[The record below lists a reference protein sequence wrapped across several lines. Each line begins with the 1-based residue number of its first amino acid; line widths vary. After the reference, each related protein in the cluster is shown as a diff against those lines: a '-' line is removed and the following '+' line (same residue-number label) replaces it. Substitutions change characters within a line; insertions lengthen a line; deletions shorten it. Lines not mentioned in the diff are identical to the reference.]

1 MLDNGPDRRIGALV
15 VTHSQKAI
23 DLASE
28 FEGCK
33 LEAYKDLGGVWTIGY
48 GHTGPEVCEGLKI
61 TQDRALQLLS
71 DDMLHADAV
80 VNKMVSVRV
89 NQNQFDALVDF
100 VFNVGSGNFAQS
112 SLLKF
117 LNIGQSL
124 LAAKEFERW
133 DKVKGKDIPG
143 LLRRRLA
150 ERDLF
155 LEAA

>member
-1 MLDNGPDRRIGALV
+1 M
-15 VTHSQKAI
+15 THSPKAAA
-23 DLASE
+23 LCAE

-33 LEAYKDLGGVWTIGY
+33 LTAYKDLGGIWTIGY
-48 GHTGPEVCEGLKI
+48 GHTGPDVFEGLTI
-61 TQDRALQLLS
+61 TPERALELLS
-71 DDMLHADAV
+71 DDLLHADAV
-80 VNKMVSVRV
+80 VNRYV
-89 NQNQFDALVDF
+89 NVKITQNQFDALVDF
-100 VFNVGSGNFAQS
+100 VYNVGSGNFVQS

-133 DKVKGKDIPG
+133 DKVGNKDVPG

-155 LEAA
+155 LEAM